1 MIKFTNTSLTT
12 LAENLALDEALLL
25 DAEAG
30 GPEVLRV
37 WHWPTSAV
45 VLGAGGRIADDVD
58 EPACVAD
65 GVPIIRRSSGGGTVL
80 LGAGCMLYSL
90 VLRFDRHPAL
100 SDLTASYRFILG
112 QIAQALAPLVSP
124 VAIEGTSDLTHAG
137 RKFSGNSQQRKRTH
151 LLHHGTIL
159 LDFDVNAIARYLK
172 MPLRQPEYRRHRSHA
187 DFLTNVPILANV
199 VQEVLRRAW
208 VADETMIDMP
218 IEFIKRLVV
227 EKYSRQ
233 EWTARR

>member
-100 SDLTASYRFILG
+100 SDLNASYRFILG